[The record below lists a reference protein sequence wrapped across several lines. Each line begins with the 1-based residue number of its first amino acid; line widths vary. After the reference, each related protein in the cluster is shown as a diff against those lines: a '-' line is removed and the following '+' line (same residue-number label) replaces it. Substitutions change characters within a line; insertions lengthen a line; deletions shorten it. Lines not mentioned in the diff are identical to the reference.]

1 LLVDLSQI
9 MTNRGGYAMP
19 KSTLHALSQP
29 ESERD
34 PLHELI
40 RTGARKLIGKAV
52 DAEITTMIEHYAD
65 LKAPSVPDQHC

>member
-1 LLVDLSQI
+1 
-9 MTNRGGYAMP
+9 MANRRGYAMP

-29 ESERD
+29 ESECD
-34 PLHELI
+34 PLHGLI

-52 DAEITTMIEHYAD
+52 DAELAAVLEHYAD